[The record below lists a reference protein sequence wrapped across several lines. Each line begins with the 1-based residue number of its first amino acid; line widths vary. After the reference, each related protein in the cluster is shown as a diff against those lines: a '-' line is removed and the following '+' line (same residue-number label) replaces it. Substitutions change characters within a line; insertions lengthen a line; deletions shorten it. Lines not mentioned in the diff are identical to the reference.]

1 MTLGEKIKELRSL
14 NRIFQEYIAEQLG
27 VSRQSVSKWETG
39 LSLPST
45 ENLIALAKIFQVSVE
60 ELTHPDTAIKIVA
73 DSDKEPGAMRQKPSK
88 KQLMLFSGFTV
99 MFLFTLGIALYL
111 RFCQYPDIVVL
122 LTVLLSCILMLCA
135 FVPVMIALWKFL
147 WKAAHTTARH

>member
-1 MTLGEKIKELRSL
+1 MTLGEKIKELRTL
-14 NRIFQEYIAEQLG
+14 NKISQEYIAEQLG

-60 ELTHPDTAIKIVA
+60 ELTHPDTAVKIVA
-73 DSDKEPGAMRQKPSK
+73 DSGKEPGAALQKPTR
-88 KQLMLFSGFTV
+88 KQLMHFSGFTV

-135 FVPVMIALWKFL
+135 FVPVMIAIWRIL
-147 WKAAHTTARH
+147 WKAVQTTARH

>member
-1 MTLGEKIKELRSL
+1 MTLGEKIKELRTL
-14 NRIFQEYIAEQLG
+14 NKISQEYIAEQLG

-39 LSLPST
+39 LSIPST

-60 ELTHPDTAIKIVA
+60 ALTHPHTAIKIVA
-73 DSDKEPGAMRQKPSK
+73 DSDKKPEAMLQKPSQ

-111 RFCQYPDIVVL
+111 RFSQYPDIVVL

-135 FVPVMIALWKFL
+135 FVPVMIALWKLL